1 MWNCGLW
8 RGEAR
13 AKRRNQLVFGVD
25 PGVESRKSLFF
36 GVDPGEGVGE
46 IARIAKIAEI
56 ENLTH
61 QGFQK
66 NV

>member
-1 MWNCGLW
+1 MWNCGC
-8 RGEAR
+8 GA
-13 AKRRNQLVFGVD
+13 AKPGLRVAISWFFGVN

-46 IARIAKIAEI
+46 IAKIAEI